1 MLKKLKKTLSEEF
14 KKRYDKME
22 SHYLGLENRIFT
34 TIEQR
39 IDVLEEKLEEL
50 SALFKEELQT
60 RKAKNQGKMD
70 ALDLD
75 EDHTKDNMDELKAA
89 ISQKVSETKERVAK
103 EAKKVQS
110 KVNTTVK
117 QAATKA
123 KDAATK
129 LKNAQKKSNSKTKED
144 DLTQLK
150 GIGEKMAMALKSEGI
165 KSFKDLAGL
174 TDSKIQSLNANIKGF
189 AASCK
194 RNDWINAA
202 KKMLKG

>member
-89 ISQKVSETKERVAK
+89 ISQKVNETKKRVAK

-117 QAATKA
+117 Q
-123 KDAATK
+123 AATK

-150 GIGEKMAMALKSEGI
+150 GIGEKMAKALKSEGI
-165 KSFKDLAGL
+165 KTFKDLAGL
-174 TDSKIQSLNANIKGF
+174 TDC
-189 AASCK
+189 AADLYSCLGL
-194 RNDWINAA
+194 RPSQ
-202 KKMLKG
+202 MEG

>member
-1 MLKKLKKTLSEEF
+1 MEE
-14 KKRYDKME
+14 
-22 SHYLGLENRIFT
+22 I
-34 TIEQR
+34 
-39 IDVLEEKLEEL
+39 

-75 EDHTKDNMDELKAA
+75 EDNNNDNMDELKAV
-89 ISQKVSETKERVAK
+89 ISQKVNETKKRVAK

-129 LKNAQKKSNSKTKED
+129 LKSAQKKSNSKTKED

-150 GIGEKMAMALKSEGI
+150 GIGEKMAKALKSEGI
-165 KSFKDLAGL
+165 KSFKDLAEL

-194 RNDWINAA
+194 RNDLINAA

>member
-89 ISQKVSETKERVAK
+89 ISQKVNETKKRVAK

-117 QAATKA
+117 Q
-123 KDAATK
+123 AATK

-150 GIGEKMAMALKSEGI
+150 GIGEKMAKALKSEGI
-165 KSFKDLAGL
+165 KTFKDLAGL

>member
-1 MLKKLKKTLSEEF
+1 
-14 KKRYDKME
+14 
-22 SHYLGLENRIFT
+22 
-34 TIEQR
+34 
-39 IDVLEEKLEEL
+39 
-50 SALFKEELQT
+50 
-60 RKAKNQGKMD
+60 MD

-89 ISQKVSETKERVAK
+89 ISQKVNETKKRVAK

-117 QAATKA
+117 Q
-123 KDAATK
+123 AATK

-150 GIGEKMAMALKSEGI
+150 GIGEKMAKALKSEGI
-165 KSFKDLAGL
+165 KTFKDLAGL